1 MAGRTITSSR
11 TATTEN
17 TPNRRSSAASFF
29 GTAGALTRRSD
40 SRRQLLRPP
49 INANAVVNELVD
61 SEVVSDDANQNTFHL
76 TTEMMTNVQLQ
87 TDLNS
92 TDSTTDDSPPQ
103 FQSVVNDATSIDD
116 IR

>member
-29 GTAGALTRRSD
+29 GTAGVLTRRSD
-40 SRRQLLRPP
+40 FRRQLLRPP
-49 INANAVVNELVD
+49 INVNAVVNELVQ
-61 SEVVSDDANQNTFHL
+61 VVSDNANQDTFHL
-76 TTEMMTNVQLQ
+76 TAEMMTNVQLQ

-92 TDSTTDDSPPQ
+92 NDSTMH
-103 FQSVVNDATSIDD
+103 
-116 IR
+116 

>member
-61 SEVVSDDANQNTFHL
+61 SEVVSDDANQNTSF
-76 TTEMMTNVQLQ
+76 NYR
-87 TDLNS
+87 
-92 TDSTTDDSPPQ
+92 DDDKCAIANRLEQ
-103 FQSVVNDATSIDD
+103 Y
-116 IR
+116 